1 MAGFKTNKYISYV
14 HYIYTYIYH
23 LPETVK
29 SFLFLLCGALPILVF
44 DTVITDA
51 SIAIIG
57 SSKKQNKTK
66 QNKNKKRKTHNQKWE
81 EWDVLYVVSIQNSKG
96 TAKCMLFLVP
106 SCSSNSEC
114 LLYWL

>member
-1 MAGFKTNKYISYV
+1 MEWYMCTWTILAGFKTNKYISYV

-29 SFLFLLCGALPILVF
+29 SFLFLLCGALLILVF

-57 SSKKQNKTK
+57 SSKKQNKTEQK
-66 QNKNKKRKTHNQKWE
+66 QKKKNTQPEVGRMGCVICGFNTEFQRNCKMYAISST
-81 EWDVLYVVSIQNSKG
+81 I
-96 TAKCMLFLVP
+96 LFL
-106 SCSSNSEC
+106 
-114 LLYWL
+114 